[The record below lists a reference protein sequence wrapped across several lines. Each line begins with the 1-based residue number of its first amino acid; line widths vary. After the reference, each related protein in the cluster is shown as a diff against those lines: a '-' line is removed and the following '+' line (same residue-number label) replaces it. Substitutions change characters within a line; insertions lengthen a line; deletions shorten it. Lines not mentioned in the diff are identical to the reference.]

1 MSKEM
6 KSLML
11 ELKRKYSRIDDRFLN
26 LFEKRNIVFIE
37 NGIDLKSQF
46 DGSDEEE
53 EEPVEL
59 TKETQLAIKSHDAGA
74 QTIHS

>member
-59 TKETQLAIKSHDAGA
+59 TKET
-74 QTIHS
+74 

>member
-1 MSKEM
+1 MFWDKLFFVA
-6 KSLML
+6 KLVKL
-11 ELKRKYSRIDDRFLN
+11 DFIFRFLN

-59 TKETQLAIKSHDAGA
+59 TKET
-74 QTIHS
+74 